1 MSPACTLCTGGRKI
15 FLQVSF
21 FAPPGCAGSQQEV
34 RPHVHRGDGTQGQ
47 DVAGGGE
54 SLLSSDMK

>member
-1 MSPACTLCTGGRKI
+1 MSPSCTLCTGGEKNI
-15 FLQVSF
+15 SSSF
-21 FAPPGCAGSQQEV
+21 FFPPSGCAGSQQEV